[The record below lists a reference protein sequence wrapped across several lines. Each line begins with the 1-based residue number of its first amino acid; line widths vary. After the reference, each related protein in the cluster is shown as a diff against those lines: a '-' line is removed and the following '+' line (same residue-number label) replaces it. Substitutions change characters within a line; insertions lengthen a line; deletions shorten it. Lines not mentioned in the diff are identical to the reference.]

1 MRSAIALLVLLSVPL
16 TAHGQICLG
25 NTPHVPG
32 AIKASAGLEV
42 GGNESSYIWG
52 GAGIGRPQSWFGG
65 ATLGILSG
73 GGESSL
79 GLGVHGGLE
88 LKKPIA
94 ERLDLCPMAGI
105 RRQFG
110 DFGFTD
116 FIAAVSAAY
125 QLGSASAKTRLM
137 LIGGYQGIYERYSA
151 AGFTAEEW
159 YGNLD
164 VGLGMIFNQ
173 RFSFVPQ
180 LRIPIRYGGGR
191 DLSFLLRGS
200 VNLGK

>member
-1 MRSAIALLVLLSVPL
+1 MRSAIALLVLVSVP
-16 TAHGQICLG
+16 AAANGQICQG
-25 NTPHVPG
+25 NTPHVSG

-42 GGNESSYIWG
+42 GGNESSHIWG
-52 GAGIGRPQSWFGG
+52 GASIGRPQSWFGG
-65 ATLGILSG
+65 ATIGILSG

-94 ERLDLCPMAGI
+94 DRLDLCPMAGI

-137 LIGGYQGIYERYSA
+137 LVGGYQGIYERYSA

-164 VGLGMIFNQ
+164 LGLGMIFNQ